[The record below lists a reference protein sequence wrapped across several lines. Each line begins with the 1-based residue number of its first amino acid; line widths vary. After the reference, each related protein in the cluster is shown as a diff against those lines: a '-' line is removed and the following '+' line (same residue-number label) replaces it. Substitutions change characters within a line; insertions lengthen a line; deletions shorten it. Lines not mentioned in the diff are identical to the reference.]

1 MDKLVVLDF
10 GSQYSHLICR
20 RVREANVYC
29 ELLPYNTPATVIK
42 EIDPKGIILSGGPAS
57 VYDQNAPKPDK
68 EIFKM
73 GKPMLGICYGHQVLV
88 DTFGGKVKRS
98 NSREYGRSVLIIEG
112 EAEGTSGLFKD
123 LGPGIMNCWMSHADA
138 AEKLPEGF
146 RVLASTENSFSAAIG
161 NPDKKFYGIQFHP
174 EVVHTEKGTQI
185 LKNFAQTIS
194 GAKPEWDIESFI
206 ESTIDDISKQV
217 GKEKVLAAVSGGIDS
232 TTVAALMHKAIG
244 DQLSCVFINHGLLRQ
259 DEEKDVIRLFKDH
272 LGINIIYVNAEKQFL
287 GKLKGISDPEE
298 KRKIIGEEFANV
310 FAAVVK
316 KKTHEEGEEKKKEK
330 NDTGNDSFQWLAQ
343 GTLYPDVIESGVS
356 KGPAAVIKT
365 HHNVGGLPK
374 WLSLKVIEPLRYL
387 YKDEVRKA
395 AKLLGVPDEL
405 LKRHPFPG
413 PGLAVRIIGEVT
425 PEKIRICKHASK
437 IVEDEL
443 KSTAAFAPSPT
454 SVVASSEVA
463 AKDNANDN
471 NPKWYDRVWQ
481 AYAAVG
487 DDRAVGVLGDERVYG
502 HVVIIRVVESL
513 DAMTADWSR
522 LPYELIEK
530 ISNRITNEVEG
541 VTWVT
546 YAVSSKPPATIEP
559 Q

>member
-1 MDKLVVLDF
+1 MDKIVVLDF

-20 RVREANVYC
+20 RIREANVYC
-29 ELLPYNTPATVIK
+29 ELLPYNTSAKVIK
-42 EIDPKGIILSGGPAS
+42 EIDPKGIIFSGGPAS
-57 VYDQNAPKPDK
+57 VYAENAPKPDK
-68 EIFKM
+68 EIFNM
-73 GKPMLGICYGHQVLV
+73 GKPLLGICYGHQVLV

-112 EAEGTSGLFKD
+112 KEEDTPDLFEG

-138 AEKLPEGF
+138 AEELPEGF
-146 RVLASTENSFSAAIG
+146 KVLARTESSFSAAIG
-161 NPDKKFYGIQFHP
+161 NIDKKYYGIQFHP

-194 GAKPEWDIESFI
+194 GAKPEWNIESFI
-206 ESTIDDISKQV
+206 ESTINDIRKQV

-244 DQLSCVFINHGLLRQ
+244 EQLSCVFINHGLLRQ
-259 DEEKDVIRLFKDH
+259 DEEKDVVKLFKDH
-272 LGINIIYVNAEKQFL
+272 LGINVIYVNAEKQFL

-298 KRKIIGEEFANV
+298 KRKVIGEEFANV

-316 KKTHEEGEEKKKEK
+316 KKKNNDEGK
-330 NDTGNDSFQWLAQ
+330 DTDSFQWLAQ

-374 WLSLKVIEPLRYL
+374 WLNLKVIEPLRYL

-395 AKLLGVPDEL
+395 AKLLGVPKEL
-405 LKRHPFPG
+405 LRRHPFPG

-443 KSTAAFAPSPT
+443 KSTAAFAPT
-454 SVVASSEVA
+454 FASIA
-463 AKDNANDN
+463 PATADTDN
-471 NPKWYDRVWQ
+471 NVGWYDKVWQ

-502 HVVIIRVVESL
+502 HIVIIRIVESS

>member
-1 MDKLVVLDF
+1 MDKIVVLDF

-29 ELLPYNTPATVIK
+29 ELLPYNTPAKVLK
-42 EIDPKGIILSGGPAS
+42 EIDPKGIIFSGGPAS
-57 VYDQNAPKPDK
+57 VYAENAPKPDR
-68 EIFKM
+68 EIFNM
-73 GKPMLGICYGHQVLV
+73 GKPLLGICYGHQVLV
-88 DTFGGKVKRS
+88 DNFGGKVKRTT
-98 NSREYGRSVLIIEG
+98 NREYGRAVLMVEG
-112 EAEGTSGLFKD
+112 GEKGTPDLFKN
-123 LGPGIMNCWMSHADA
+123 LGPGIINCWMSHADA

-146 RVLASTENSFSAAIG
+146 KVLARTENSFSAAIG
-161 NPDKKFYGIQFHP
+161 NLEKKFYGIQFHP
-174 EVVHTEKGTQI
+174 EVVHTEKGSQI

-206 ESTIDDISKQV
+206 ESTINDIRKQV
-217 GKEKVLAAVSGGIDS
+217 GEEKVLAAVSGGIDS

-244 DQLSCVFINHGLLRQ
+244 DQLHCVFINHGLLRQ
-259 DEEKDVIRLFKDH
+259 DEEKDVVRLFKDH
-272 LGINIIYVNAEKQFL
+272 LGINVIYVNAERQFL
-287 GKLKGISDPEE
+287 DKLKGVSDPEE

-310 FAAVVK
+310 FTDIVR
-316 KKTHEEGEEKKKEK
+316 KKKES
-330 NDTGNDSFQWLAQ
+330 DLFQWLAQ

-374 WLSLKVIEPLRYL
+374 WLNLKVIEPLRYL
-387 YKDEVRKA
+387 YKDEVRRA
-395 AKLLGVPDEL
+395 AKLLGVPEEL

-425 PEKIRICKHASK
+425 PKKIRICKQASK

-443 KSTAAFAPSPT
+443 KANTAITADGA
-454 SVVASSEVA
+454 EG
-463 AKDNANDN
+463 
-471 NPKWYDRVWQ
+471 WYDKVWQ

-502 HVVIIRVVESL
+502 HIVIIRIVESM